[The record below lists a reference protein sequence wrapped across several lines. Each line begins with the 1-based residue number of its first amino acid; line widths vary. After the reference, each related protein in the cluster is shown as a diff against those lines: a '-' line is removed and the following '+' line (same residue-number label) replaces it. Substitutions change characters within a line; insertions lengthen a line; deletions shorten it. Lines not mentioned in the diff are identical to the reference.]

1 MSNKTRDGSRLD
13 TVIGRRV
20 LLQGSAAGGAALAA
34 GLFGPLAG
42 VATAQETMPGPSQP
56 IKSGS
61 IRRVLTGQNAEG
73 RSYIAED
80 AVVPIADGWT
90 TTPDAPLGP
99 APAGEE
105 RADFSSATGDTRFW
119 LLSMAPHEDP
129 KPDLTNRIGFHRTP
143 GVAYVY
149 ILSGEVMFLV
159 DEGEVRLKP
168 GDLLVERGTD
178 HSWRVEGPDPAG
190 MLLVVAN
197 AT

>member
-1 MSNKTRDGSRLD
+1 
-13 TVIGRRV
+13 
-20 LLQGSAAGGAALAA
+20 
-34 GLFGPLAG
+34 
-42 VATAQETMPGPSQP
+42 
-56 IKSGS
+56 
-61 IRRVLTGQNAEG
+61 
-73 RSYIAED
+73 
-80 AVVPIADGWT
+80 
-90 TTPDAPLGP
+90 
-99 APAGEE
+99 
-105 RADFSSATGDTRFW
+105 
-119 LLSMAPHEDP
+119 MAPHEDP

-178 HSWRVEGPDPAG
+178 HSWRVEGSDPAG

>member
-1 MSNKTRDGSRLD
+1 MRLD

-42 VATAQETMPGPSQP
+42 VATAQATTPGPAQP
-56 IKSGS
+56 IRSGN
-61 IRRVLTGQNAEG
+61 IRRVLTGQNAAG

-80 AVVPIADGWT
+80 AVVPVADGWT

-105 RADFSSATGDTRFW
+105 RADFSRATGDTRFW

-178 HSWRVEGPDPAG
+178 HSWRNEGPDPVG

>member
-1 MSNKTRDGSRLD
+1 MSNQTNDDSGLGAA
-13 TVIGRRV
+13 IGRRA
-20 LLQGSAAGGAALAA
+20 LIQGSAAGGAALAA
-34 GLFGPLAG
+34 GLFGSLAG
-42 VATAQETMPGPSQP
+42 VAAAQEAMPGPAQP
-56 IKSGS
+56 IKSGRM
-61 IRRVLTGQNAEG
+61 RRVLTGQNAEG

-80 AVVPIADGWT
+80 KVIPIADGWT
-90 TTPDAPLGP
+90 TASDAPLGP

-105 RADFSSATGDTRFW
+105 RSDFRSATGDTRFW
-119 LLSMAPHEDP
+119 LLSMAPHDDP
-129 KPDLTNRIGFHRTP
+129 KPNLTNRIGFHRTP

-149 ILSGEVMFLV
+149 ILSGEVVFLV
-159 DEGEVRLKP
+159 DEEEVTLKA